1 MWRTWFDRDLVVAG
15 KVIVKEGEKLVSK
28 YWRSTRPLVHLPS
41 LCIHLDRKDEFNPNK
56 ETNIKPIW
64 SMAIV
69 DQLFGEGVTPIADD
83 VYNLDEKHASTLTNL
98 IAKDLGIER
107 GAIVNFELS
116 RRVSLTPCLQPL
128 PACTRSL

>member
-1 MWRTWFDRDLVVAG
+1 MAG

-56 ETNIKPIW
+56 ESHLKPIW
-64 SMAIV
+64 SMAVV
-69 DQLFGEGVTPIADD
+69 DQLFGEGVEAISDD
-83 VYNLDEKHASTLTNL
+83 VYGLDEKHCSTLTNL

-107 GAIVNFELS
+107 SAIVNFELS
-116 RRVSLTPCLQPL
+116 L
-128 PACTRSL
+128 ADA